1 MKQQFEDYI
10 TRSREIRSLS
20 MPPEETEAH
29 IGEIY
34 RLFNENFARALA
46 NTRTLEMV
54 DVQLA
59 WLILRDL
66 YYYYKKQYEENSDE
80 SVLEEYIF
88 CIFKVVTVG
97 YNVIQ
102 GSDKGRANTL
112 IKATITRSSIRSSPA
127 PTASMRQP
135 IPSDAPTAPAKILQT
150 CSPISATTQAACSTR
165 ISYSS
170 LTANSS
176 SSRSK
181 P

>member
-1 MKQQFEDYI
+1 
-10 TRSREIRSLS
+10 

-102 GSDKGRANTL
+102 GSDKGRATNKL
-112 IKATITRSSIRSSPA
+112 NDIYARPRRKSILNLKSFPQTPTSPL
-127 PTASMRQP
+127 SMNIYTGTKYP
-135 IPSDAPTAPAKILQT
+135 GTF
-150 CSPISATTQAACSTR
+150 CSA
-165 ISYSS
+165 
-170 LTANSS
+170 
-176 SSRSK
+176 
-181 P
+181 